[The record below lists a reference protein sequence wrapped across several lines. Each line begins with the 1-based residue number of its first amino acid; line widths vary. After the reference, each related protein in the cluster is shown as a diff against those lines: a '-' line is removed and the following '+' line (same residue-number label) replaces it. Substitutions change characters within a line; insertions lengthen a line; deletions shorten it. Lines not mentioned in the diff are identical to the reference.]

1 MFTCCFPLSITSNVN
16 KTNHLTRKFRIINE
30 NVYFRVE
37 IRPEN
42 EYDKLLQLAN
52 EYFEDIS
59 NDIRPCGGF
68 SLRYECACDFY
79 QVPCHRSIQYVSKTR
94 ILSRLFKISI

>member
-1 MFTCCFPLSITSNVN
+1 M
-16 KTNHLTRKFRIINE
+16 
-30 NVYFRVE
+30 E

-52 EYFEDIS
+52 QYFEDIS

-79 QVPCHRSIQYVSKTR
+79 QVQCHRSIQYVSDDSTFAYR
-94 ILSRLFKISI
+94 IVVQRFFLFSSPPSEKSKR

>member
-1 MFTCCFPLSITSNVN
+1 
-16 KTNHLTRKFRIINE
+16 
-30 NVYFRVE
+30 VE

-42 EYDKLLQLAN
+42 EYDKLLHLSN

-68 SLRYECACDFY
+68 SLRYECTCDFY
-79 QVPCHRSIQYVSKTR
+79 QVQCYRSVQNVSFER
-94 ILSRLFKISI
+94 IFHLTKKKST